1 MLALLRLPDFWSVP
15 GYARFLPPEA
25 GTGAWW
31 RPLLRR
37 LFLSRS
43 LRMDASRFSPG
54 QLILNVRFQVIKRFV
69 LDWLIGNFSLAELLS
84 LSSAREVL
92 VCDSQRIP

>member
-1 MLALLRLPDFWSVP
+1 
-15 GYARFLPPEA
+15 
-25 GTGAWW
+25 
-31 RPLLRR
+31 
-37 LFLSRS
+37 
-43 LRMDASRFSPG
+43 
-54 QLILNVRFQVIKRFV
+54 NVRFQVIKRFV